1 MTTILIKKKDTAG
14 APVAGDLT
22 NSAGGTEIAVNTATK
37 RIYTKDAGGNV
48 VELGTNASASTIDQ
62 LTVTTSATLSYG
74 TANQVQFLNGSK
86 VLTGSANLTWDGTTL
101 GVVGRL
107 FNGSAST
114 FGASTWGMSL
124 GNGGAS
130 ANYFKASTTYWQ
142 NDSGTQIMQLG
153 GGALTL
159 SSNLTFNAD
168 NTYDIGAS
176 GATRPR
182 NLYLAG
188 NAVIAGSTTLSGG
201 TANGVMY
208 LNGSKA
214 VTTGSVLSFDGAQLS
229 VNGITVGRGAGA
241 VSSNIALGEAPLY
254 NNVSGSATI
263 AIGQYALFSQT
274 TGTQNIGIGQQAANG
289 ITTGNYN
296 LAVGF
301 QALYANGGSA
311 SASNNTA
318 IGYGAQ
324 YANLSGT
331 HNVSVGQSAL
341 GALTSGTY
349 NVALGNAALG
359 STTTASNNIAVGYQ
373 AGYTNQTGAR
383 SVYIGHTA
391 GYLTTGDENT
401 ALGQRAG
408 YNQTGNNNIAIGY
421 EAGYKSGGAAKTGW
435 NNILLGGTISG
446 VQNGPGYDLT
456 TGAANM
462 FLGHGSGQAVTT
474 GNANL
479 FIGYRSGD
487 VMTTGG
493 NNVILGRYS
502 GNQGGLD
509 IRTSSNFV
517 VFSDGDGNPRGY
529 FNDSG
534 SFIVGTYA
542 TGGTSGLG
550 GLITPTGT
558 IGLRGNLTSF
568 NELVSIDNIGGA
580 AYQVDFRQSNT
591 EVGSITV
598 TASTGTE
605 YRTVTY
611 GGSGAYLQKSGVTFP
626 ATQQASS
633 DANTLDDYEEGTWT
647 PALVA
652 DTGPSSITYY
662 DRGGSYTKIGN
673 VVYINVFIAV
683 GTTFS
688 GASGNL
694 YITGLPFTS
703 GGGSVNAPAMTG
715 WSSNLGYGAGYTL
728 TPLIIYAN
736 TRIWMTR
743 SISGSGYSF
752 APASGIVT
760 GSPGTELRFSG
771 FYFV

>member
-14 APVAGDLT
+14 APAAGDLT
-22 NSAGGTEIAVNTATK
+22 NAAGGTEIAVNTATK

-48 VELGTNASASTIDQ
+48 VELGTNASSSTIDQ

-74 TANQVQFLNGSK
+74 TANQVQYLNGSK
-86 VLTGSANLTWDGTTL
+86 ILTGSANMTFDGTKLTVAGL
-101 GVVGRL
+101 
-107 FNGSAST
+107 
-114 FGASTWGMSL
+114 
-124 GNGGAS
+124 
-130 ANYFKASTTYWQ
+130 K
-142 NDSGTQIMQLG
+142 DS
-153 GGALTL
+153 ALTSGRVTYATTSGEL
-159 SSNLTFNAD
+159 TDSANLTFNGTTLTAAGFSGPL
-168 NTYDIGAS
+168 NGTV
-176 GATRPR
+176 GATTP
-182 NLYLAG
+182 NTGAFTTLSAS
-188 NAVIAGSTTLSGG
+188 STVTLSGG

-401 ALGQRAG
+401 AFGHRAG
-408 YNQTGNNNIAIGY
+408 YNQTGNNNISIGY

-456 TGAANM
+456 TGASNT

-487 VMTTGG
+487 VMTTGS

-509 IRTSSNFV
+509 IRTSSNYI

-529 FNDSG
+529 FTDNG
-534 SFIVGTYA
+534 TLVVGTYS
-542 TGGTSGLG
+542 TGGLSGLG
-550 GLITPTGT
+550 GIITPTGT

-568 NELVSIDNIGGA
+568 NELISIDNIGGA
-580 AYQVDFRQSNT
+580 AYQIDFRQSNT